1 MEQDSARSVQQPKE
15 IVLGAALPIT
25 GGQSREGGFF
35 KRAYELAVKEINDA
49 GGVMVKQ
56 YGKKIPIKLIIY
68 DDKSDNTTS
77 VQLYEKLV
85 TEDKVNALL
94 GGYGTPLITA
104 HTIVAEKYR
113 IPYVNGGGATGAIY
127 ERKMKHIFGLL
138 SSIEKLSLTMM
149 DWIAGQQDAG
159 NLKKPVKI
167 AVMGENTSHGKEFRQ
182 GVVARSKA
190 APDRFQVVMDEPFE
204 LNLKDADPLLQKVKA
219 SNADIYLADAR
230 LADYTTIHRRYTEM
244 GLYHQM
250 VSYGPRGSEKAARDA
265 LGTASDYII
274 SCNWWHRDLPTSR
287 RKTLPKNGKRRSTN
301 RQNGSRRWHT
311 RPCASWP
318 RPLKMPAAWIR
329 RSFARP
335 GQDGYEE
342 LPGGRRPGLLQAER
356 SDQQRLCDDAE
367 HARRQGSAH
376 LSQGYR
382 YRQGHRADPQ
392 KVDRWNELAND
403 NVSSPS
409 TILER
414 SMTLLVG
421 AILLAGLYATMSF
434 GLALI
439 YGVMKIVNL
448 AHAAYHDVGRVCS
461 LRLYRQLGRKSLPG
475 AADHRPAVLCVR
487 DIHAA
492 LTSSDG

>member
-1 MEQDSARSVQQPKE
+1 MKNARIISVVCVLMLGIFTVPTAEVIAQPKE
-15 IVLGAALPIT
+15 IVLGAALPLT

-49 GGVMVKQ
+49 GGVTVKQ

-127 ERKMKHIFGLL
+127 ERKMKYIFGLI

-149 DWIAGQQDAG
+149 DWLTIQQDAG

-167 AVMGENTSHGKEFRQ
+167 ALMGENSSHGKEFRQ
-182 GVVARSKA
+182 AIQAKSKA
-190 APDRFQVVMDEPFE
+190 SPDRFQVVMDEPFE

-230 LADYTTIHRRYTEM
+230 LGDYTTIHRRYTEM
-244 GLYHQM
+244 GLYHQV

-274 SCNWWHRDLPTSR
+274 SCNWWHRDLPTKPAKEFAQKWEKAFNEPAEWFPALAYETVRVMAKAIEDAGSLDKEKLR
-287 RKTLPKNGKRRSTN
+287 TALVKMDMKNSLVVGERITFKPN
-301 RQNGSRRWHT
+301 GQINNDYVMMQN
-311 RPCASWP
+311 
-318 RPLKMPAAWIR
+318 M
-329 RSFARP
+329 
-335 GQDGYEE
+335 
-342 LPGGRRPGLLQAER
+342 PGGKA
-356 SDQQRLCDDAE
+356 
-367 HARRQGSAH
+367 
-376 LSQGYR
+376 
-382 YRQGHRADPQ
+382 
-392 KVDRWNELAND
+392 
-403 NVSSPS
+403 
-409 TILER
+409 
-414 SMTLLVG
+414 
-421 AILLAGLYATMSF
+421 
-434 GLALI
+434 ALI
-439 YGVMKIVNL
+439 YPKDI
-448 AHAAYHDVGRVCS
+448 ATA
-461 LRLYRQLGRKSLPG
+461 K
-475 AADHRPAVLCVR
+475 AVVP
-487 DIHAA
+487 IPKKK
-492 LTSSDG
+492 